1 MVGTVSAARRER
13 RGVSPPGGAGGGRGQ
28 SGAVGTESGCLA
40 ETPRAL
46 RAGRGAVD
54 VDARGPA
61 ALPARAEKM
70 PVEAHATG
78 PIARGGSGGHASRR
92 TISGS
97 ARSMCREVPLW
108 YPRARDGTATVCSMA
123 RARLPK
129 ARRSNVW
136 AFIIGWLLSSSR
148 VIEKKVYRTRRLEFR
163 APLEKRRTR
172 RRRKSFFERFSRVMT
187 RGDIIRKTAI
197 FS

>member
-1 MVGTVSAARRER
+1 M
-13 RGVSPPGGAGGGRGQ
+13 RGGASRPGGGAGGGRGR
-28 SGAVGTESGCLA
+28 SGPNRGVSRR
-40 ETPRAL
+40 PRAL
-46 RAGRGAVD
+46 FAREEGRWTWTRG
-54 VDARGPA
+54 GPA

-108 YPRARDGTATVCSMA
+108 YPRARDGAATVCSMA

-129 ARRSNVW
+129 AR
-136 AFIIGWLLSSSR
+136 IGASDETAINGSYKTSVPDGCCARGVSLVSFPRKRLFYSS
-148 VIEKKVYRTRRLEFR
+148 I
-163 APLEKRRTR
+163 AHDR
-172 RRRKSFFERFSRVMT
+172 RRNASSLRQSVHGS
-187 RGDIIRKTAI
+187 
-197 FS
+197 